1 MIVKYVFTLDC
12 RKTKDSN
19 QNITRLGAPGESVS
33 EKALV
38 VIWKVQSDQEA
49 VQRRTGQ
56 TAEKR
61 FKRKEIHVYLLF
73 EPFQTHS
80 QSQDSPPL
88 QYDLPFC
95 FFQTFFL
102 LSASALIPHPPGF
115 PLVAA
120 A

>member
-1 MIVKYVFTLDC
+1 MKYVFTLDC

-61 FKRKEIHVYLLF
+61 FKRKVIHVYLLF
-73 EPFQTHS
+73 EPFHAVAKPIRSRRTV
-80 QSQDSPPL
+80 PL
-88 QYDLPFC
+88 FNMTSHFVF
-95 FFQTFFL
+95 FFQTCFL
-102 LSASALIPHPPGF
+102 
-115 PLVAA
+115 
-120 A
+120 

>member
-1 MIVKYVFTLDC
+1 MKYVFTLDC

-38 VIWKVQSDQEA
+38 VIWKVQSDREA

-61 FKRKEIHVYLLF
+61 FKHKVNRVYLLF
-73 EPFQTHS
+73 EPFHAVAKPIRSRRTVPLLNMTSHFVFFKRVFF
-80 QSQDSPPL
+80 DRRPP
-88 QYDLPFC
+88 
-95 FFQTFFL
+95 
-102 LSASALIPHPPGF
+102 
-115 PLVAA
+115 
-120 A
+120 